1 MNKNK
6 REVLKE
12 FEGIP
17 GVGKRISRGLWDLG
31 LRAAKDLK
39 SKNPEELY
47 ERLCKLRRA
56 KVDRCM
62 LYVLR
67 CAHYYASKRKHEKR
81 LLKWWNWKDIDIE
94 KYAFRDYDPS
104 YKKSFLK
111 EKKKLQKILGPMA
124 VIEHVGSTAVPGL
137 GGKGIIDIATGVS
150 DLKKA
155 KEKLAKSYKH
165 RANAS
170 TRERLFFRKGY
181 PPQVHIHLVKFNSR
195 DWKEMIAFREYL
207 RKNPKVA
214 LKYERIKKK
223 SFEKAKGNG
232 KAYRKYKD
240 AFVEKI
246 IAEAMKN

>member
-81 LLKWWNWKDIDIE
+81 LLKWWNWKDLDIN
-94 KYAFRDYDPS
+94 KYTFHKYDAA
-104 YKKSFLK
+104 YEKSFLK
-111 EKKKLQKILGPMA
+111 EKKKLQKIVDGQ
-124 VIEHVGSTAVPGL
+124 IEHIGSTAVVGL
-137 GGKGIIDIATGVS
+137 GGKGIIDIAIGAV

-155 KEKLAKSYKH
+155 KEKLAKSYEY
-165 RANAS
+165 RAKAS

-181 PPQVHIHLVKFNSR
+181 PAEVHIHLVKLNSR
-195 DWKEMIAFREYL
+195 DWKEMIALRNYL
-207 RKNPKVA
+207 RKNPKTA
-214 LKYERIKKK
+214 LEYAKIKKAAVA
-223 SFEKAKGNG
+223 KAKGSG
-232 KAYRKYKD
+232 KTYRKIKD
-240 AFVEKI
+240 SFVEKVTLK
-246 IAEAMKN
+246 AME